1 MEQYK
6 QIHNW
11 IVKNNT
17 SKKSLKI
24 PNGKSKVVN
33 QKKGR
38 QYNDKKGKQIP
49 IM

>member
-38 QYNDKKGKQIP
+38 QYNDKKGKKNP
-49 IM
+49 